1 MMSLLKNILYALVSP
16 VPQPPMVGTNSASPA
31 PTGLQSTTSLTF
43 EETVAQMSRGY
54 ENTQRVVQFMDAKAG
69 AVIALSI
76 GIFILAGK
84 LVVGVHDRL
93 GEGMLT
99 AHKAPLCCM
108 LWGMTI
114 LVLCIGV
121 AGFVCL
127 HLAFRAVR
135 PNGLPLPEHFSTLFP
150 AADKPWNNPTCTT
163 YLRKLVSGE
172 SQRFALR
179 EFEQQLLAMGGIVYL
194 KIKSLRSAI
203 RALWWQGLF
212 AFLLLVFIGV
222 VVGCGLYPKK
232 VETPQKPVPVII
244 VPAN

>member
-1 MMSLLKNILYALVSP
+1 MISVIKQIVWAIAGPL
-16 VPQPPMVGTNSASPA
+16 PQPPPAGPAQDGTDKI
-31 PTGLQSTTSLTF
+31 GLQPETPLTF

-69 AVIALSI
+69 AVIALSL
-76 GIFILAGK
+76 GIFIVTGK

-93 GEGMLT
+93 GEGLLLS
-99 AHKAPLCCM
+99 HKAPLCFM

-135 PNGLPLPEHFSTLFP
+135 PNGLPLPEHFSPLFP

-163 YLRKLVSGE
+163 YIRKLVSGE